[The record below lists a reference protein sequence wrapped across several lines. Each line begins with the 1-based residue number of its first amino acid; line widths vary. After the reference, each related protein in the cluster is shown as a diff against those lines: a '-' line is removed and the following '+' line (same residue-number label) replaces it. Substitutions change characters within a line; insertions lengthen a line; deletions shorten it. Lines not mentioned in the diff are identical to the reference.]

1 MEVVMKFSPRLIA
14 LALPL
19 LLLGGAPTAAHEIE
33 APQRSQAAQIGTGL
47 ICDTQQQVERFISL
61 YEGDAESA
69 VKKVNDAE
77 GNPTACAVAT
87 MAYVRGRTLSTAHHH
102 DTAFQIIPILL
113 LGLVTESGVESVT
126 PAPFFSA
133 IEIEQFG
140 I

>member
-1 MEVVMKFSPRLIA
+1 MNFAPRLAA
-14 LALPL
+14 LALPFL
-19 LLLGGAPTAAHEIE
+19 LFGGTPAAAQETQ
-33 APQRSQAAQIGTGL
+33 APQGSREAEIGTGL

-61 YEGDAESA
+61 YDGDAQST

-77 GNPTACAVAT
+77 GNATACAVAT
-87 MAYVRGRTLSTAHHH
+87 MAYLRGRTLSTAHHH